1 MDLLLSLAAKID
13 QLDPAIS
20 ALLGHF
26 RDERVPVELSFAIV
40 AAAFAVLVAVA
51 VCGIL
56 AVVRIQRLR
65 SVVRSCGTGAAFAAN
80 FARLDA
86 SLSASIFRDS
96 WSEFR
101 KCLRQSDA
109 GVLYLRRPDEF
120 LGLHAIDNK
129 AFPARFFAAAHGY
142 FIGVGLVLT
151 FLGLVAA
158 LKFAATGV
166 ASPDI
171 AVAKDALD
179 ALLAAAAFKFM
190 TSIAGLGSSLVLSIA
205 ARSTTYV
212 VESAALGLARDLERA
227 MEPIFSECL
236 AYDQLAAT
244 QAQLGQL
251 ERIDAS
257 LQAGFARQAAAAG
270 LPVAQPASGDSQSVD
285 ALQKTLTAFLGE
297 IRGAASG
304 EMKQIASKLSDV
316 GDAVGSMQNHVSR
329 SGQNFAAQIDLAAG
343 RLLAAATKLQ
353 ESVDARA
360 DQAGARL
367 QSRIDSLATAFT
379 HGEALVAGAADQ
391 AARALAGSAGEL
403 DASLRSQVASM
414 RDIVGALDRTRAML
428 NESAAVWTQSAQPVI
443 ASVEASRQISLELG
457 QVAGQVGAAQRD
469 MAEMAKAVA
478 QLSDKIGTVW
488 ENYSGRFEKVDDEL
502 QAVFERLQGGTRAF
516 GEEVMDFVG
525 KLDESLANGM
535 QAFSLGTEELRE
547 IAQMFVINGD
557 AKAA

>member
-1 MDLLLSLAAKID
+1 MDFLISLAAKID
-13 QLDPAIS
+13 RLDPAIS

-26 RDERVPVELSFAIV
+26 RDERVPIELSFAIV
-40 AAAFAVLVAVA
+40 AAAAAVLIAVIVCGLLAVA
-51 VCGIL
+51 
-56 AVVRIQRLR
+56 RIQRLR
-65 SVVRSCGTGAAFAAN
+65 SVVRSCGTAATFAAN
-80 FARLDA
+80 FVRLDA
-86 SLSASIFRDS
+86 CFSVSIFGDS

-205 ARSTTYV
+205 ARSATYM

-244 QAQLGQL
+244 HAQLGQL
-251 ERIDAS
+251 DRIDAS
-257 LQAGFARQAAAAG
+257 LRAGLARQAAAP
-270 LPVAQPASGDSQSVD
+270 LPVAQTASAESQSVE
-285 ALQKTLTAFLGE
+285 ALQKTLTAFLAE
-297 IRGAASG
+297 MRGAAGG
-304 EMKQIASKLSDV
+304 EMKQIAAKLSDV
-316 GDAVGSMQNHVSR
+316 GDAVGSMQNHVNR

-367 QSRIDSLATAFT
+367 ESRIDSLATAFS
-379 HGEALVAGAADQ
+379 HGEALVAGAADK

-403 DASLRSQVASM
+403 DANLRSQVGNM
-414 RDIVGALDRTRAML
+414 RDIVTALDRTREML
-428 NESAAVWTQSAQPVI
+428 NESAVTWTQCTQPVL
-443 ASVEASRQISLELG
+443 ASVDASRQISVELS

-488 ENYSGRFEKVDDEL
+488 DNYRSRFEKVDDEL

-525 KLDESLANGM
+525 KLDASLANGM